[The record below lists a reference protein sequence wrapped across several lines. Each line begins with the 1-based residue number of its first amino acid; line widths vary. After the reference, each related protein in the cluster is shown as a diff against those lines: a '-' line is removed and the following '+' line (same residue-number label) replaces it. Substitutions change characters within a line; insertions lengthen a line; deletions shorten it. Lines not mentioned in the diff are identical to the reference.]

1 MQFRHE
7 LKYPLNYA
15 DYLTVRQRLRAVLH
29 KDPNADKNGEYKIRS
44 LYFDTPEDKALLDK
58 LNGTAIREKFRIRLY
73 NNDSSHIKL
82 EKKTKVNGLGNKQSA
97 KLTAEQALAVTAGE
111 WDWMINHENE
121 LVREFYVKL
130 KCQRLEPKVLV
141 DYIREP
147 FVFDAGNVRVTLDRE
162 IRTGN
167 ARGNWLTD
175 EGITLPTSEN
185 AYLMEVKYDNFLP
198 ALIKD
203 IIQLDSRRA
212 AAFSKYAICRKYG

>member
-58 LNGTAIREKFRIRLY
+58 LNGTAVREKFRIRLY
-73 NNDSSHIKL
+73 NNNVSHIKL
-82 EKKTKVNGLGNKQSA
+82 EKKTKVNGLGYKQSA

-111 WDWMINHENE
+111 WDWMIKHENE

>member
-15 DYLTVRQRLRAVLH
+15 DYLTVRQRLRAVMCH
-29 KDPNADKNGEYKIRS
+29 DPNVDKNGEYRIRS
-44 LYFDTPEDKALLDK
+44 LYFDTPDDKALREK
-58 LNGTAIREKFRIRLY
+58 INGTAVREKFRIRLY
-73 NNDSSHIKL
+73 NNDASYIKL

-97 KLTAEQALAVTAGE
+97 RLTAEQALAITAGE

-141 DYIREP
+141 DYVREP
-147 FVFDAGNVRVTLDRE
+147 FVFPAGNVRVTLDSD
-162 IRTGN
+162 IRTGT

-175 EGITLPTSEN
+175 EGITLPTSAS

-212 AAFSKYAICRKYG
+212 AAFSKYAICRQYG